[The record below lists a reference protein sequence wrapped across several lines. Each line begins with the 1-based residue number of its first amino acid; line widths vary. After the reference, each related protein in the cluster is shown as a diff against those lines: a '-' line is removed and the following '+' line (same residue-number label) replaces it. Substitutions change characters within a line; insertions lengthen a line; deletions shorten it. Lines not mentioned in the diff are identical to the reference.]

1 MARRFYLESTMSEE
15 QSDKKKAKDGPKGVR
30 VVIMQDGVFSSLG
43 VHNKGDKV
51 ALSEQDVSILEERGF
66 ATRLDG

>member
-1 MARRFYLESTMSEE
+1 MSEE
-15 QSDKKKAKDGPKGVR
+15 QNEKKKAKGEPKGVR

-51 ALSEQDVSILEERGF
+51 ELPEEDVAILEDRGF
-66 ATRLDG
+66 ATRLGE